1 MVVDVPLCAEE
12 VPGAHGI
19 FLIMLLVLPLLAVLA
34 AAPLAP
40 QPPQKGFDDLVRQA
54 DSARDADKLNE
65 AVGLYREGVQQR
77 PSWQDGWWSLGRIL
91 YEQDRFPEA
100 QAAFLRFV
108 AITPKPGP
116 AWAYLGL
123 CEYETKDFAHSM
135 ESFQKWAKEGF
146 PGGEDLTVVAR
157 FHWALLLTQKGD
169 FGNALH
175 LLEGVAVKRGES
187 MVLIEAMGLAS
198 LRIPSLPEDYPAER
212 REPVWLAGK
221 VMFYA
226 TTRDYAQAQTYST
239 QLLAEYGKQ
248 PEVHF
253 LVGSLLN
260 FQIKKAEA
268 AAEFQKELEV
278 NPRHILAMLKLADI
292 DLESNKLTEAETLA
306 RNSVAIEA
314 RNPETDLMLG
324 RVLLVTGRVK
334 EAALEFE
341 AAERLAPTSSVIHF
355 NLATAYQRLG
365 EKAQAEHEIAIYRSI
380 TEKEKDAAKGP
391 AFKAGA
397 PQQSQEEQK

>member
-1 MVVDVPLCAEE
+1 M
-12 VPGAHGI
+12 
-19 FLIMLLVLPLLAVLA
+19 FLVLPLLAALA

-40 QPPQKGFDDLVRQA
+40 QPPQKGFDDVARQA

-65 AVGLYREGVQQR
+65 AIGLYREGVRQR

-91 YEQDRFPEA
+91 YEQDRFPES
-100 QAAFLRFV
+100 QAALLRFV

-135 ESFQKWAKEGF
+135 ESFQRWANEGF
-146 PGGEDLTVVAR
+146 PGSEDLIVVAR

-187 MVLIEAMGLAS
+187 MVLIEAMGLAT
-198 LRIPSLPEDYPAER
+198 LHIPNLPEDYPAER
-212 REPVWLAGK
+212 REQVWLAGK

-226 TTRDYAQAQTYST
+226 TTREYAQAQTYST

-260 FQIKKAEA
+260 FQIKPAEA
-268 AAEFQKELEV
+268 AVEFQKELDI
-278 NPRHILAMLKLADI
+278 NPRHIPAMLKLAEI
-292 DLESNKLTEAETLA
+292 DLESGKLSEAETLA
-306 RNSVAIEA
+306 RNSVTIET
-314 RNPETDLMLG
+314 RNPETHLILG
-324 RVLLVTGRVK
+324 RVLLVTGKVK

-341 AAERLAPTSSVIHF
+341 AAERLAPNSSVIHF

-365 EKAQAEHEIAIYRSI
+365 EKAQAEREIAMYKSI
-380 TEKEKDAAKGP
+380 TEKEKARAQSLQ
-391 AFKAGA
+391 AGA
-397 PQQSQEEQK
+397 AQHSQEEPK

>member
-1 MVVDVPLCAEE
+1 M
-12 VPGAHGI
+12 
-19 FLIMLLVLPLLAVLA
+19 FLVLPLLAVLA

-40 QPPQKGFDDLVRQA
+40 QPPQKGFDDVARQA
-54 DSARDADKLNE
+54 ASARDADKLSE
-65 AVGLYREGVQQR
+65 AIVLYREGVRQR

-100 QAAFLRFV
+100 QVAFLRFV

-135 ESFQKWAKEGF
+135 ESIQRWAKEGF
-146 PGGEDLTVVAR
+146 PGSDDLIVVAR

-212 REPVWLAGK
+212 REQVWLAGK
-221 VMFYA
+221 VTYYA
-226 TTRDYAQAQTYST
+226 STLDLAQAQTYST
-239 QLLAEYGKQ
+239 QLLAEYGKL

-260 FQIKKAEA
+260 FQLKPAEA
-268 AAEFQKELEV
+268 AVEFQKELQIS
-278 NPRHILAMLKLADI
+278 PRHISAMLKLAQI
-292 DLESNKLTEAETLA
+292 DLESSKLTEAETLA

-314 RNPETDLMLG
+314 RNPETHLTLG
-324 RVLLVTGRVK
+324 RVLLVAGQVK

-341 AAERLAPTSSVIHF
+341 AAERLAPNSSVIHF
-355 NLATAYQRLG
+355 NLSTAYQRLG
-365 EKAQAEHEIAIYRSI
+365 EKAQAEREIAIYKSI
-380 TEKEKDAAKGP
+380 AKDEAARIQSMKD
-391 AFKAGA
+391 KAA
-397 PQQSQEEQK
+397 QSSQEAPK